1 MSTVAKRYS
10 PALLEVAR
18 EQGVLEGVAADVQ
31 ALAALTDSSPEF
43 ASFLS
48 NPLLPPGKQ
57 TEIVEALFGGK
68 LNALTMNFLRLLI
81 HQSRLD
87 RLPDIL
93 AELSASLDGEREI
106 LEVALR
112 TAEKFTAVQEKT
124 LTEKLSARTG
134 KSVRL
139 VEEVDPGLIGGFLF
153 RIGDEIEDYSLI
165 AKLNRFKQNII
176 NA

>member
-1 MSTVAKRYS
+1 VN
-10 PALLEVAR
+10 
-18 EQGVLEGVAADVQ
+18 
-31 ALAALTDSSPEF
+31 ALAALTESSPEF
-43 ASFLS
+43 VAFLR

-57 TEIVEALFGGK
+57 AEVAEALFGGR
-68 LNALTMNFLRLLI
+68 LNELTMKFVQLLI

-87 RLPDIL
+87 MLPEIL
-93 AELSASLDGEREI
+93 EELSAALDGEREI
-106 LEVALR
+106 LEVSLR
-112 TAEKFTAVQEKT
+112 TAEKFTAAQEKA

-153 RIGDEIEDYSLI
+153 RIGDAIEDYSLL